1 MEIKGPEMGR
11 VVLQQ
16 SGPQMVGEG
25 VQGTDRRSALDN
37 GGLSH
42 PLKVDAN
49 QLEIRCRE
57 AKEVPV

>member
-1 MEIKGPEMGR
+1 MGR